1 MGCAAEGEAA
11 VFESSAPSV
20 SGVWRPGPL
29 KAIERPGGAVLS
41 PVVFCVLW
49 MSCVHFHADA
59 PQYLRLYFL
68 RVRYTFCMFAQSP
81 IGWRHTRHATSQ
93 PHRNNERSRPR
104 HDIAFRLRLGLPFC
118 VHRCQVTSGSARAH
132 TVTHTPCFSGGGG
145 PGRRP
150 PYRPFVQCLSHQRV
164 LISEAGGG
172 EDLVVSVAKDRGEVL
187 LALLDLAQSLVVRL
201 AQPLD
206 HGRDS
211 AYGVVATVG

>member
-1 MGCAAEGEAA
+1 MATRT
-11 VFESSAPSV
+11 F
-20 SGVWRPGPL
+20 

-68 RVRYTFCMFAQSP
+68 RVRYTFCMFAVSD
-81 IGWRHTRHATSQ
+81 GGTRDTPQANRTATTNEAAHAMTS
-93 PHRNNERSRPR
+93 RSDFVLDFRS
-104 HDIAFRLRLGLPFC
+104 AFT
-118 VHRCQVTSGSARAH
+118 VVICQVTSGSARAH